1 MARAVQLSFDAEDPE
16 RLVGFWCEVLGY
28 EREPLSG
35 AARAEL
41 EAMGLDP
48 ASSGRL
54 FAAAVD
60 PAGAGP
66 RLLAQRV
73 PEGKT
78 AKNRLH
84 LDVDVE
90 RADDVPHE
98 VQRLVAL
105 GATHHRDHE
114 EHGTRWAVMTD
125 PEGNEFC
132 VGALVVPAS

>member
-1 MARAVQLSFDAEDPE
+1 VARTVQLTFDAEDPG

-28 EREPLSG
+28 VREPLHP

-41 EAMGLDP
+41 EAMGVDP
-48 ASSGRL
+48 DSSGRM

-60 PAGAGP
+60 PDGAGP
-66 RLLAQRV
+66 RLLALRV

-84 LDVDVE
+84 LDVRVGG
-90 RADDVPHE
+90 ADEIPAE

-105 GATHHRDHE
+105 GATHLGDHA
-114 EHGTRWAVMTD
+114 EHGSTWATLRD

-132 VGALVVPAS
+132 VG

>member
-1 MARAVQLSFDAEDPE
+1 MARTVQMTFDADDPE

-28 EREPLSG
+28 VREPLP
-35 AARAEL
+35 AAVRAEL

-48 ASSGRL
+48 DGSGRM

-60 PAGAGP
+60 PEGAGP
-66 RLLAQRV
+66 RLLALKV

-84 LDVDVE
+84 LDVRIGGAEAIPGEVE
-90 RADDVPHE
+90 
-98 VQRLVAL
+98 RLVAL
-105 GATHHRDHE
+105 GATHLGDFS
-114 EHGTRWAVMTD
+114 EHGSTWATLQD

-132 VGALVVPAS
+132 VG